1 MSRVSSAV
9 RRCFHSGITDSVR
22 MLCSRSASFMTSTL
36 QSLAIATSI
45 LRIVA
50 ACCAS
55 FESKRS
61 RSNLVTPS
69 TIAAT
74 AGPNSA
80 AIWARV
86 TPVSSTA
93 SCSSAAAALTV
104 SRPSSAMIVAT
115 ATGWVMYGSPE
126 SRRWDSCALVARTCA
141 RRTRSRSSPGRRTL
155 RIARMPSTSAV
166 GGGMRARA
174 GFSGDASAGSPVDP
188 ESTGSTA
195 DMR

>member
-9 RRCFHSGITDSVR
+9 RRCFHSGITDNVR
-22 MLCSRSASFMTSTL
+22 MLWSRSASLMTSTL

-45 LRIVA
+45 LRMVA

-61 RSNLVTPS
+61 RSNFVTPS

-74 AGPNSA
+74 AEPNSSS
-80 AIWARV
+80 IWARV

-93 SCSSAAAALTV
+93 SCSNAAAALTV
-104 SRPSSAMIVAT
+104 SRPRSAMIVAT

-126 SRRWDSCALVARTCA
+126 SRCW
-141 RRTRSRSSPGRRTL
+141 
-155 RIARMPSTSAV
+155 PS
-166 GGGMRARA
+166 
-174 GFSGDASAGSPVDP
+174 
-188 ESTGSTA
+188 
-195 DMR
+195 